1 MREILFRGFT
11 PDENGRETITVS
23 GKQIKGEWV
32 QGNYWELRET
42 TYCFQSDY
50 DRHPDNTKHYIVF
63 DRMTDWGLPNRHLQA
78 DVIPETVGQFT
89 GLTDKNGKKIFEGD
103 VVRYSERLL
112 AGEEYEHKDPVLY
125 LEGGFTV
132 GVYFLNHW
140 LRDIADGNVQ
150 LEGIE
155 VIGNIHDNPE
165 LLEVNDGN

>member
-11 PDENGRETITVS
+11 PDENGRETITVN
-23 GKQIKGEWV
+23 GKQIRGEWV
-32 QGNYWELRET
+32 QGSYWELRET

-89 GLTDKNGKKIFEGD
+89 GLTDQNGKKIFEGD
-103 VVRYSERLL
+103 ILRFSYTGRNHGVEGTEAVVFKNGKFGVEWGWHRELVAL
-112 AGEEYEHKDPVLY
+112 D
-125 LEGGFTV
+125 GFANTT
-132 GVYFLNHW
+132 
-140 LRDIADGNVQ
+140 
-150 LEGIE
+150 IE

-165 LLEVNDGN
+165 LLEG